1 MTTKVILGEEAQR
14 NIHSYYDITKTE
26 LGKGTY
32 GTVQLGRIKGTKT
45 ERAIKIIEKSKVS
58 NVERFKLEIEIMMRL
73 DHPSILRLYDYFE
86 DEKRVFLVLEL
97 CTGGELF
104 DRIILNQYYS
114 EENARIIFRQMVTG
128 IIYCHLSKVCH
139 RDLKPENFIMISK
152 KDPFSLK
159 MIDFG
164 LSRTFGGAMTD
175 KTEEISNKSTKRK
188 RQTKAVLKT
197 KAGTPFYIAPE
208 VLTGKYNEKCDVW
221 SLGVILYI
229 LLCGYPPFYG
239 ENNKEILEAVKKGK
253 LDFSS
258 REWLNKSPESID
270 LLRQMITSNEQRIF
284 PEEILK
290 HPWMNVQVKNKISK
304 SSLED
309 LYLNMT
315 MFGQLPIFYQIILFF
330 ITRNFMEEEISD
342 LHKYFFLFDVKGMG
356 RITVDYF
363 KLILKEA
370 LDVPQNVSEKLFKK
384 IDLFNLNLISYTNF
398 IAAIF
403 PLNKILTDDK
413 FIQIFTLMDINRDGK
428 ICMTDLDQF
437 FKIQF
442 KYRNNLNS
450 KFKSSLE
457 TSFKKMKLENSS
469 FKEFVNIFK
478 TEHKKINQLKSK

>member
-1 MTTKVILGEEAQR
+1 MSSKILLGEEAQR
-14 NIHSYYDITKTE
+14 DIHLYYDITKTE

-32 GTVQLGRIKGTKT
+32 GKVQLGRIKGTKT

-58 NVERFKLEIEIMMRL
+58 NVERFKLEVEIMMRL

-86 DEKRVFLVLEL
+86 DSTKVYLVLEL

-104 DRIILNQYYS
+104 DRIILNKYYS
-114 EENARIIFRQMVTG
+114 EENARVIFRQMITG

-152 KDPFSLK
+152 SDPFSLK

-164 LSRTFGGAMTD
+164 LSRTFGDPMTD
-175 KTEEISNKSTKRK
+175 RTGEISNSSSGRRK

-258 REWLNKSPESID
+258 SEWKNKSPESID
-270 LLRQMITSNEQRIF
+270 LLKRMITSNEQRLF
-284 PEEILK
+284 PEEVLK
-290 HPWMNVQVKNKISK
+290 HPWLNVHKKNTISK

-315 MFGQLPIFYQIILFF
+315 RFGQLSIFYKTILYF
-330 ITRNFMEEEISD
+330 ITRNFFEEEISD
-342 LHKYFFLFDVKGMG
+342 LHKYFHLFDIKGMG
-356 RITVDYF
+356 GITLDYF

-370 LDVPQNVSEKLFKK
+370 LDIPETVAEKLFKK
-384 IDLFNLNLISYTNF
+384 IDIFDCKMISYTNF
-398 IAAIF
+398 IVSIY
-403 PLNKILTDDK
+403 PLKKFLTEDK
-413 FIQIFTLMDINRDGK
+413 FIQIFTLMDLNRDGK
-428 ICMTDLDQF
+428 LCLKDIQNFL
-437 FKIQF
+437 KIQF
-442 KYRNNLNS
+442 KYRKCINPKFKNNLLSN
-450 KFKSSLE
+450 FMQ
-457 TSFKKMKLENSS
+457 MKLDNKSLKDFFNC
-469 FKEFVNIFK
+469 FKHGYEK
-478 TEHKKINQLKSK
+478 LKI

>member
-1 MTTKVILGEEAQR
+1 MVKSMLLGEEAQR
-14 NIHSYYDITKTE
+14 DIYDYYDITKTE

-32 GTVQLGRIKGTKT
+32 GTVQLGRIRGTKT

-58 NVERFKLEIEIMMRL
+58 NFERFKLEVEIMMRL

-86 DEKRVFLVLEL
+86 DEKRVYLVLEL

-104 DRIILNQYYS
+104 DRIILNKYYS
-114 EENARIIFRQMVTG
+114 EENARTIFRQMVTG
-128 IIYCHLSKVCH
+128 IIYCHLSNVCH

-152 KDPFSLK
+152 NDPFSLK

-164 LSRTFGGAMTD
+164 LSRTFGEPLSD
-175 KTEEISNKSTKRK
+175 KTADSNNGSRRR

-258 REWLNKSPESID
+258 SEWKNKSPEAID
-270 LLRQMITSNEQRIF
+270 ILKRMITSHEQRLF
-284 PEEILK
+284 PEEVLK
-290 HPWMNVQVKNKISK
+290 HPWLNIHKKNTISK

-315 MFGQLPIFYQIILFF
+315 RFGQLSIFYKTTLFF
-330 ITRNFMEEEISD
+330 ITRNFFEEEISD
-342 LHKYFFLFDVKGMG
+342 LHKYFHLFDIKGMG
-356 RITVDYF
+356 GITIDYF

-370 LDVPQNVSEKLFKK
+370 LDIPEAVAEKLFKK
-384 IDLFNLNLISYTNF
+384 IDIFETKVVSYTNF

-403 PLNKILTDDK
+403 PLKKFLTEDK
-413 FIQIFTLMDINRDGK
+413 FIQIFTLMDINRDGRLCLK
-428 ICMTDLDQF
+428 DLQNF
-437 FKIQF
+437 LKIQF
-442 KYRNNLNS
+442 KYRKNVKPN
-450 KFKSSLE
+450 FKNTLLSN
-457 TSFKKMKLENSS
+457 FMQMKLENSS
-469 FKEFVNIFK
+469 LKDFFTCFKSGYEK
-478 TEHKKINQLKSK
+478 LKVLI

>member
-1 MTTKVILGEEAQR
+1 MIEKRTPM
-14 NIHSYYDITKTE
+14 KTS
-26 LGKGTY
+26 
-32 GTVQLGRIKGTKT
+32 QLKCLRFLAIVLIACSACKKT
-45 ERAIKIIEKSKVS
+45 ERAIKIIEKSRVS
-58 NVERFKLEIEIMMRL
+58 NVERFKLEVEIMMRL

-86 DEKRVFLVLEL
+86 DEKRVYLVLEL

-104 DRIILNQYYS
+104 DRIILNKYYS

-152 KDPFSLK
+152 NDPFSLK

-164 LSRTFGGAMTD
+164 LSRTFGEPMSD
-175 KTEEISNKSTKRK
+175 KTGEISNGSSRRK

-258 REWLNKSPESID
+258 SEWKNKSPEAID
-270 LLRQMITSNEQRIF
+270 LLRRMITSNEQRLF
-284 PEEILK
+284 PEEVLK
-290 HPWMNVQVKNKISK
+290 HPWLNVHRKNTISK

-315 MFGQLPIFYQIILFF
+315 RFGQLPIFYKMMLFF
-330 ITRNFMEEEISD
+330 ITRNFFEEEISD
-342 LHKYFFLFDVKGMG
+342 LHKYFHLFDIKGMG
-356 RITVDYF
+356 GITLDYF

-370 LDVPQNVSEKLFKK
+370 LDIPETVSEKLFKK
-384 IDLFNLNLISYTNF
+384 IDIFENKVVSYTNF
-398 IAAIF
+398 IASIY
-403 PLNKILTDDK
+403 PLKKFLTEDK
-413 FIQIFTLMDINRDGK
+413 FIQMFTLMDLNRDGK
-428 ICMTDLDQF
+428 ICLKDLQSF
-437 FKIQF
+437 LKIQF
-442 KYRNNLNS
+442 
-450 KFKSSLE
+450 KFKSSLSSKFKNNVLS
-457 TSFKKMKLENSS
+457 SFMQMKLENSS
-469 FKEFVNIFK
+469 LKEFFLIFK
-478 TEHKKINQLKSK
+478 NGYEKLKM

>member
-1 MTTKVILGEEAQR
+1 MLLGDEANR
-14 NIHSYYDITKTE
+14 DIYKYYDITKTE

-32 GTVQLGRIKGTKT
+32 GTVNLGRIKGSKT

-58 NVERFKLEIEIMMRL
+58 NVERFKLEVEIMMRL

-86 DEKRVFLVLEL
+86 DNLKVYLVLEL

-104 DRIILNQYYS
+104 DRIILNKFYS
-114 EENARIIFRQMVTG
+114 EENARTIFRQMITG
-128 IIYCHLSKVCH
+128 IIYCHLSNVCH

-152 KDPFSLK
+152 NDPFALK

-164 LSRTFGGAMTD
+164 LSRTFGEALND
-175 KTEEISNKSTKRK
+175 KTKDVNNKSRRK

-258 REWLNKSPESID
+258 SEWKNKSPEAID
-270 LLRQMITSNEQRIF
+270 LLKRMITSNEKRLF
-284 PEEILK
+284 PEEVLK
-290 HPWMNVQVKNKISK
+290 HPWLNVHKKNTISK

-315 MFGQLPIFYQIILFF
+315 FFGQLPIFFQTILFF
-330 ITRNFMEEEISD
+330 IIRNFQEEEISD
-342 LHKYFFLFDVKGMG
+342 LHKYFHLFDIKGMG
-356 RITVDYF
+356 GITLDYF

-370 LDVPQNVSEKLFKK
+370 LDIPEAVAEKLFKK
-384 IDLFNLNLISYTNF
+384 IDIYETKMISYTNF
-398 IAAIF
+398 ITSIY
-403 PLNKILTDDK
+403 PMKKILTEER
-413 FIQIFTLMDINRDGK
+413 FSQMFTLMDLDRNGK
-428 ICMTDLDQF
+428 LDIKDIQGF
-437 FKIQF
+437 LKIQF
-442 KYRNNLNS
+442 KYRDNINP
-450 KFKSSLE
+450 KFKSTLLG
-457 TSFKKMKLENSS
+457 SFMGMKLENLN
-469 FKEFVNIFK
+469 FKEFFSCFK
-478 TEHKKINQLKSK
+478 SEYEKVKLSTSK

>member
-1 MTTKVILGEEAQR
+1 MLLGEEANR
-14 NIHSYYDITKTE
+14 DIYKYYDITKTE

-32 GTVQLGRIKGTKT
+32 GTVNLGRIKGSKT
-45 ERAIKIIEKSKVS
+45 ERAIKIIDKSKVS
-58 NVERFKLEIEIMMRL
+58 NVERFKLEVEIMMRL

-86 DEKRVFLVLEL
+86 DNLKVYLVLEL

-104 DRIILNQYYS
+104 DRIILNKFYS
-114 EENARIIFRQMVTG
+114 EENARTIFRQMITA
-128 IIYCHLSKVCH
+128 IIYCHLSSVCH

-152 KDPFSLK
+152 NDPFALK

-164 LSRTFGGAMTD
+164 LSRTFGEALND
-175 KTEEISNKSTKRK
+175 KTKDVNNKSRRK

-258 REWLNKSPESID
+258 SEWKNKSPEAID
-270 LLRQMITSNEQRIF
+270 LLKRMITSNEKRLF
-284 PEEILK
+284 PEEVLK
-290 HPWMNVQVKNKISK
+290 HPWLNVHKKNTISK

-315 MFGQLPIFYQIILFF
+315 FFGQLPIFFQTILFF
-330 ITRNFMEEEISD
+330 IIRNFQEEEISD
-342 LHKYFFLFDVKGMG
+342 LHKYFHLFDIKGMG
-356 RITVDYF
+356 GITLDYF

-370 LDVPQNVSEKLFKK
+370 LDIPEAVAERLFKK
-384 IDLFNLNLISYTNF
+384 IDIFDSKMISYTNF
-398 IAAIF
+398 ICCIY
-403 PLNKILTDDK
+403 PMKKILTEER
-413 FIQIFTLMDINRDGK
+413 FNQIFTLMDLDRNGK
-428 ICMTDLDQF
+428 LDIKDVQAF
-437 FKIQF
+437 LKIQF
-442 KYRNNLNS
+442 KYRDNINP
-450 KFKSSLE
+450 KYKSTLIG
-457 TSFKKMKLENSS
+457 SFMEMKL
-469 FKEFVNIFK
+469 
-478 TEHKKINQLKSK
+478 KI